1 MNNEIIRA
9 VLLELAEEMLR
20 DGEISKAELATLR
33 DKLREDN

>member
-20 DGEISKAELATLR
+20 DGEISKAELATLK
-33 DKLREDN
+33 DKLKEEN